1 MLAPIADLPKKDDM
15 IRRALLLS
23 LVFGSLSF
31 GATAPSPPSKTSLA
45 QTLSAEEFA
54 RAGLNKLT
62 PDELAFLDAALAR
75 RSLPPAVGASAAP
88 ATPIRQEKLP
98 PTREKVAADF
108 GAEQVAAQKQP
119 AADVGEL
126 HTHIEGTVQEFSG
139 RAVFALGNGQ
149 VWQLRTPADI
159 YLTKKLVNPE
169 VTLIR
174 GPGGY
179 KMVIDAANVVVLVK
193 RIQ

>member
-1 MLAPIADLPKKDDM
+1 M

-23 LVFGSLSF
+23 LVFGSLSL
-31 GATAPSPPSKTSLA
+31 GATPPSPAPKTTLA

-75 RSLPPAVGASAAP
+75 RASPTAATAP
-88 ATPIRQEKLP
+88 AKAEKARP
-98 PTREKVAADF
+98 SREKVAADF
-108 GAEQVAAQKQP
+108 GAEQVAQKQP
-119 AADVGEL
+119 VADAGEL

-149 VWQLRTPADI
+149 IWQMRTPADI

-169 VTLIR
+169 VTLLR
-174 GPGGY
+174 GAGGY